1 VRASKVGLLFLIL
14 GFGGT
19 VETAWRVRNEFGVG
33 PWDWRVLTGGKFTG
47 PSYSFEEQETQA
59 VPEGTAVEID
69 NAFGGVKTLVGA
81 PGEVKCV
88 LRKVVYRNSEAD
100 AEAFAGRVHLV
111 RALEGGVL
119 RFSTNRREVERSELG
134 RRVGFETHL
143 EVTLPPG
150 TRVAVVNEHGA
161 TEVADVAEARVR
173 ASFEGVR
180 VERVAGPA
188 DIESRHGD
196 VVVAD
201 VGGAL
206 TLTSKH
212 GAVEVRQVKGRAAL
226 RVEHGD
232 VAATN
237 VGGLQLEI
245 RHGGL
250 TTDGVMGDLAVTGEH
265 AGVDASAVTGNVA
278 VETSYQQVSVKRV
291 GGDAR
296 LGSRHGE
303 IEAEDVTGGVYAES
317 RYADVTLARIAGPV
331 EVRVTHGGVDA
342 RTLAKG
348 AVIRASGDDVIVDG
362 FKGAL
367 DIQSDRG
374 GVHLTPSGPV
384 DAAINVRTVHGGIE
398 LAVPTGSKFNLDATS
413 AGGEV
418 QASVAGFTTTE
429 SGPARVRGTMNG
441 GGSAVVLA
449 ADRGNVMLHAVAVV
463 AREGE
468 DAPREPESRDRRNR

>member
-1 VRASKVGLLFLIL
+1 MKASKIGLLFLIL

-19 VETAWRVRNEFGVG
+19 VETAWRVRNELGVG

-47 PSYSFEEQETQA
+47 PSYSFEEQQVQA
-59 VPEGTAVEID
+59 VPEGTAVQVD

-81 PGEVKCV
+81 PGEVKVV

-111 RALEGGVL
+111 QTLGGGTL
-119 RFSTNRREVERSELG
+119 RLSTNRGEIERSDEG
-134 RRVGFETHL
+134 RRIGFETHL
-143 EVTLPPG
+143 EVTLPPA
-150 TRVAVVNEHGA
+150 TRVEVANEHGT

-173 ASFEGVR
+173 GSFESMR
-180 VERVAGPA
+180 VERVAGAA
-188 DIESRHGD
+188 DVDSRHGD

-206 TLTSKH
+206 TLASRH
-212 GAVEVRQVKGRAAL
+212 GEVEVRQVKGRAVL
-226 RVEHGD
+226 KVEHGD

-237 VGGLQLEI
+237 VGGLQLEL
-245 RHGGL
+245 RHGAL
-250 TTDGVMGDLAVTGEH
+250 TADGVLGDLAVTGEL
-265 AGVDASAVTGNVA
+265 AGVQASAVTGNVA
-278 VETSYQQVSVKRV
+278 VETSYREVSVKRV

-296 LGSRHGE
+296 VGSRHGE

-317 RYADVTLARIAGPV
+317 RYADVSLARIAGPV
-331 EVRVTHGGVDA
+331 EVRVVHGGVDA
-342 RTLAKG
+342 HTLAKG

-362 FKGAL
+362 FKGGL

-374 GVHLTPSGPV
+374 GVRLTPSGPV
-384 DAAINVRTVHGGIE
+384 DAAINVRSIHGGIE
-398 LAVPTGSKFNLDATS
+398 LSVPAGSKFNLDASS

-418 QASVAGFTTTE
+418 QANMAGFTTTE
-429 SGPARVRGTMNG
+429 SAPSRVRGTMNG

-449 ADRGNVMLHAVAVV
+449 AERGDVMLRSQAVV
-463 AREGE
+463 ASEGE
-468 DAPREPESRDRRNR
+468 AKAPEGKDGRER